1 MSLQEL
7 SAKLQSCTACRLYA
21 GRKTVVF
28 GEGDPRAKL
37 MFVGEGP
44 GATEDEMGR
53 PFVGAA
59 GKLLDKIIEAGGW
72 KREEVYIA
80 NVVKCRPPANRVPAA
95 DEMEVCL
102 PNLLRQIEL
111 IQPKLLVCLGATASQ
126 GLIDPAAKITK
137 IRGDWV
143 EKYGI
148 RIMPTYHPAALLR
161 DPSRKRDVWEDIKKV
176 RAAYLEL

>member
-1 MSLQEL
+1 MSLEEL
-7 SAKLQSCTACRLYA
+7 CDRLQNCSACSLHG

-28 GEGDPRAKL
+28 GEGNPRARL

-59 GKLLDKIIEAGGW
+59 GRLLDRIIESGGW

-80 NVVKCRPPANRVPAA
+80 NVVKCRPPGNRVPAA
-95 DEMEVCL
+95 GEMAACL

-111 IQPKLLVCLGATASQ
+111 IQPRLLVCLGATASQ
-126 GLIDPAAKITK
+126 GLIDPGAQITK
-137 IRGDWV
+137 IRGRWV
-143 EKYGI
+143 DKYGL